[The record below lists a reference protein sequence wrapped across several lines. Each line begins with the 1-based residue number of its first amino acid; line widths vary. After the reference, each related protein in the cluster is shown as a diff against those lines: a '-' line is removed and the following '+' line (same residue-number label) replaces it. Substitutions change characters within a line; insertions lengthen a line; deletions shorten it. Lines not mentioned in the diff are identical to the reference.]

1 MAVDLGKQVG
11 PLPLG
16 AWFVVVG
23 SGLGLAYYGYKNQN
37 TAPKQVVDDT
47 SGTPGVGTGS
57 VSTWLPNTPPNSD
70 PNAPVQGPA
79 TTNDEWAVR
88 AINALIAMN
97 YNPALADSAIR
108 KYISGVQPSVSEWAL
123 ITIALARF
131 GSPPQPL
138 PIESGTPGP
147 PSQAPPPVSTPPPP
161 VNTPPP
167 TTKPKY
173 RYYTVRPWPAKG
185 STLWG
190 ISEIYYH
197 TGGKW
202 PDIYNANRSGKRRA
216 DGKMGMIVNPN
227 KLRAGWVLL
236 IP

>member
-16 AWFVVVG
+16 AWFIVVG
-23 SGLGLAYYGYKNQN
+23 SGLGLAYYGYKNQSA
-37 TAPKQVVDDT
+37 APTEVRDT
-47 SGTPGVGTGS
+47 SGDTGVGQGGTGD
-57 VSTWLPNTPPNSD
+57 WLNTNPPTTD
-70 PNAPVQGPA
+70 PNAAVQGPA
-79 TTNDEWAVR
+79 TTNEEWAVR
-88 AINALIAMN
+88 AINALIALN

-138 PIESGTPGP
+138 PIEDGTPGP
-147 PSQAPPPVSTPPPP
+147 PSQAPPPVTTHPPPTT
-161 VNTPPP
+161 NPPP

-173 RYYTVRPWPAKG
+173 RYYTVKPWPAKG

-190 ISEIYYH
+190 IAEIYYH
-197 TGGKW
+197 TGNKW
-202 PDIYNANRSGKRRA
+202 PDIYNANRAGKRRA
-216 DGKMGMIVNPN
+216 DGKNGMIANPR
-227 KLRAGWVLL
+227 LIHPGWILL